1 MLKHRALPKSYTKT
15 AKKNIKNVLQN
26 GKKYYLCIGFR

>member
-1 MLKHRALPKSYTKT
+1 MLKHRALLKSYTKA
-15 AKKNIKNVLQN
+15 AKKNIKNVLRN